1 MKSKGLLKFS
11 KGVNKDKGLGDKTKD
26 KTKKLTS
33 FGKKNSLF
41 GNLSKKKN
49 NDDNEEEKIIK
60 PSGSK
65 VFGKVKGL

>member
-26 KTKKLTS
+26 KTKKLTG

-49 NDDNEEEKIIK
+49 NDDTE
-60 PSGSK
+60 
-65 VFGKVKGL
+65 